1 MGRAKDAWLADQERG
16 WSAPETFVCA
26 ECVEDLFLKDL
37 IADNLA
43 SPQCSYCDRCD
54 TTDIAAP
61 AEVVIEAIAG
71 AVHHLYAD
79 PTSAGVPYEDC
90 GFVVEPTYTA
100 DVLLSLPLDCHEDF
114 FDEVVRAFGSSAWV
128 RAAHGH
134 WVTSHDHEQLA
145 DSWHSFVQAVKHETR
160 FHFKTAPASPL
171 AGAQELAPGQM
182 LSAIGRVVKAMGLVQ
197 SIAAK
202 SALYRSRVR
211 ESSSTWEPDAQTM
224 GAPPSELARAGR
236 MNPAGISYFYC
247 ALQSGTAI
255 AETVPS
261 PPVTAAVAT
270 FEATREISVLNLCEL
285 PPLPSL
291 FDAAKRA
298 EYEWLMFLHGF
309 VAEISEPVRKDGREH
324 IDYVPSQVVSEWFA
338 QVFRPKGRKSR
349 LDGLLYPSAVAR
361 GGKNLVLF
369 PTSRSYE
376 RTFESVTYV
385 CATVLDLPDWKSM
398 TDAFSGAAQ

>member
-1 MGRAKDAWLADQERG
+1 MCAD
-16 WSAPETFVCA
+16 
-26 ECVEDLFLKDL
+26 CVEDLFLQDL

-43 SPQCSYCDRCD
+43 SPQCSYCDRGD

-61 AEVVIEAIAG
+61 AEVIIEAIAG

-79 PTSAGVPYEDC
+79 PTSA
-90 GFVVEPTYTA
+90 
-100 DVLLSLPLDCHEDF
+100 
-114 FDEVVRAFGSSAWV
+114 
-128 RAAHGH
+128 
-134 WVTSHDHEQLA
+134 
-145 DSWHSFVQAVKHETR
+145 
-160 FHFKTAPASPL
+160 
-171 AGAQELAPGQM
+171 
-182 LSAIGRVVKAMGLVQ
+182 
-197 SIAAK
+197 
-202 SALYRSRVR
+202 
-211 ESSSTWEPDAQTM
+211 
-224 GAPPSELARAGR
+224 AGR

-270 FEATREISVLNLCEL
+270 FETTREISVLNLCEL

-291 FDAAKRA
+291 FDSAKRT

-376 RTFESVTYV
+376 RTFESVSYV

-398 TDAFSGAAQ
+398 TDAFSGPAQ